1 MTSNHIDLEKLRLA
15 LQKMKRGD
23 LLIIAMRAA
32 ELLPRKKLEEVLGD
46 FVQLKEFSTT
56 TPVAPPL
63 LDEVR
68 KFHAASMAGAYYESF
83 RVDSRNCMEK
93 SAGTEAFI
101 AEFDRL
107 MGKCLRAAE
116 KKPLPPVREA
126 FELLFG
132 LIRHIDGC
140 HDDVLFFADDG
151 GTWEFGVDWNA
162 TLAAY
167 FRCLADSADA
177 EEFARLVDQA
187 IKDFNDYDRP
197 RHLTAARGVANSA
210 QKAALDAL
218 PKARRR

>member
-1 MTSNHIDLEKLRLA
+1 MTRRHIDHEKLRLA

-32 ELLPRKKLEEVLGD
+32 ELLPRDTLEEIVGD
-46 FVQLKEFSTT
+46 FLQLEEFSTT
-56 TPVAPPL
+56 TQVELSL
-63 LDEVR
+63 LEEVR

-107 MGKCLRAAE
+107 IGKCSDAAE
-116 KKPLPPVREA
+116 AGPRFPVREA

-132 LIRHIDGC
+132 LVRHIDEC

-151 GTWEFGVDWNA
+151 GTWEFGVDWNT

-167 FRCLADSADA
+167 FRCLTDGA
-177 EEFARLVDQA
+177 EATEFARLVDQA
-187 IKDFNDYDRP
+187 INLDEYDRP
-197 RHLTAARGVANSA
+197 RHLAAALSVANA
-210 QKAALDAL
+210 EQKAVLDAL
-218 PKARRR
+218 SSSRRS